1 MSIKVFKNLIVG
13 DVNNTFKISMPLSQS
28 LRLDQQHYHYYLKM
42 LSVEYSL
49 VDPNLFDGVN
59 DTVIF
64 RIENSVTSSYLNISY
79 TFSEGLY
86 DLADLVDIFND
97 LFLVAGT
104 ETYYCKMLYNQYTG
118 KLSLKAD
125 LGVLTTAGYDTIKF
139 TLSRDQ
145 NFMQNQIL
153 GFTQWTGLTGD
164 VITLN
169 SVTPEVVASGQPIIQ
184 SYNNWI
190 LSTNLTSAG
199 GLTVDS
205 TKTFVAAS
213 NVIMAF
219 SVTGKP
225 YSFKKNVAFTDLL
238 FPIDITQVDEIVFE
252 LRGENGEVLNVS
264 GSNKTDFLVQAAIMY
279 QEKNTGY

>member
-13 DVNNTFKISMPLSQS
+13 DVNNTFKISLPLRQS
-28 LRLDQQHYHYYLKM
+28 LRLDQQHYYYYLKM

-59 DTVIF
+59 DTIIF
-64 RIENSVTSSYLNISY
+64 RIENSITSSYINIGY

-104 ETYYCKMLYNQYTG
+104 ETYYCKLLYNQYTG
-118 KLSLKAD
+118 KLSLKANID
-125 LGVLTTAGYDTIKF
+125 VLTTAGYDTIKF

-145 NFMQNQIL
+145 NFIQNQIL

-164 VITLN
+164 VIILN
-169 SVTPEVVASGQPIIQ
+169 SVTPEIIASGQPIIQ

-205 TKTFVAAS
+205 TKSFVAAS

-219 SVTGKP
+219 SVSGKP

>member
-13 DVNNTFKISMPLSQS
+13 DVNNTFKIELPLSQS
-28 LRLDQQHYHYYLKM
+28 LRLDQQHYYYYLKM

-64 RIENSVTSSYLNISY
+64 RIENSITSSYINIGY

-104 ETYYCKMLYNQYTG
+104 DTYYCKLLYNQYTG

-125 LGVLTTAGYDTIKF
+125 LDVLTTAGYDTIKF

-145 NFMQNQIL
+145 NFIQNQIL

-169 SVTPEVVASGQPIIQ
+169 SVTPEIIASGQPIIQ

-205 TKTFVAAS
+205 TKTFVTAS

-219 SVTGKP
+219 SITGKP